1 MRRSALV
8 LIAGFF
14 AANCSSGSV
23 RDDAKFSYE
32 NIYEDRYKRGNG
44 GIIPITI
51 ERGES
56 YSGTI
61 TRDQRYLYFS
71 SNNSGNYDI
80 YLRDLTD
87 VFSVP
92 VVDTVTN
99 QKEPSVSPDG
109 KHIVY
114 VDDELD
120 PDGDIILLKVN
131 PQKLI
136 ELYRERKEPDEGWFA
151 SRAKNLTNSEKN
163 RIRARDVNP
172 TWSPDGNWIAY
183 SSDLDPQKVD
193 DLGAGAGAI
202 QNIWLMPLGDPE
214 KKQRLTTKGG
224 VMPSFSHDGKKI
236 VYISYQDENS
246 LGAVYEVDIASGK
259 TRRLTSGKQ
268 FDFYPT
274 YAPADDGIVLT
285 RIAADTNGDGQID
298 RKDAGQII
306 RIYPE
311 DDTTGTDTSYVAAG
325 SKDGLVPTAG
335 TDTSYVADDDFVPL
349 SSQSDHVF
357 DTRVSNFIGGSVVF
371 AQLKGDDINV
381 AFIPISGA
389 VPIKPDIRQQ
399 QSYLE
404 GFRKPGKTTGRYCM
418 GLQQLPSAFHKSPD
432 LAVYEALSYMRR
444 ARCDKKQAQEF
455 NEYLASADADELA
468 LYRLLADLSEIS
480 PEYADLKALAEL
492 EPLAEKTDPGKYFEE
507 ILRDKKIW
515 KYYREGQEPQDYL
528 AILSFIRH
536 QQTLYFLRAG
546 KIKEARETLK
556 RILRENPAY
565 LAVDELL
572 YEIGQADSAQ
582 LPAAELI
589 FLSHELPELGD
600 LKAYFG
606 AEKPVAIS
614 VRPNIRRKAQKF
626 LLAFFERQFTA
637 NQEEAVSDYLRGYP
651 EKRYKTLNALYYLA
665 EARDHAHEELYAES
679 DAAAAKAIGL
689 SVPGSVYNFYADIVR
704 GGNAEIKVGRDASM
718 AIYAEAIRNYRDEE
732 QPENVKEIVDKIG
745 VYYKERADQ
754 QRAGGNDRAAAVEYE
769 ALLDLYL
776 SAHAN
781 KLTKELSSG
790 DLLDFA
796 LNLDQV
802 ALRARSND
810 EELLTGILKFYDA
823 RIDLARRYL
832 VTEFIFGRGFLRAQ
846 LGISRHIAAE
856 ADGLTKSEKKQVFE
870 DFRKAEVDLNWCFFA
885 NAKFADAYV
894 MLGWMYQF
902 IDEKREVVVEPSS
915 GKRDREVFE
924 ALYKTYFPDYL
935 FEKNIRLYQKTLA
948 LFGTSGSAR
957 VRNSFHL
964 NIANNYFLL
973 NNYSQA
979 EEHYTAIL
987 DKKGNPDYQFESPEQ
1002 EFMFY
1007 YHLGRTLYFT
1017 GKNDAAIRYLEY
1029 VENNLNSR
1037 YPLQGLSAEKLKINQ
1052 TRRETAY
1059 KTFALNSEYSQNLA
1073 KAISYNQAIIGERQ
1087 MVGAESPVSMVF
1099 LELARLTLRQGDF
1112 NSSLDY
1118 TNKAEAAL
1126 AKEEKIP
1133 IPKFKIRIKWFWV
1146 YEPWTWLVGLIY
1158 KLPYDDVYI
1167 GDNHLA
1173 FDLPTVNRYQL
1184 LYSIRAEIFRSKGLL
1199 QDASGALAQ
1208 LVEQAE
1214 KDDTKHG
1221 KETLSSAV
1229 SRRAELEFSLKNWDE
1244 ALKLFETA
1252 VKQAEKAGN
1261 PGAALTFRKNIEL
1274 CRLRKL
1280 ETQNEG
1286 LAEKLKAARRNFEVV
1301 AEYEQKIIN
1310 ERTDAAVAALKK
1322 QRKIDE
1328 KPEPS
1333 KEEIDKIQA
1342 EINKNVKAELQPLLF
1357 FKGLNLAHEAELAD
1371 FSEQLQTKPESFDQF
1386 LAHKRVAF
1394 DRHAGALKF
1403 FRGYTKEYFGDVYP
1417 EFEPDLKNN
1426 SLRLKLAMNRAK
1438 VLQEMN
1444 LFDESVAEFRE
1455 IQEKSQEFRA
1465 NLEYAIS
1472 TYRAY
1477 RVYEDA
1483 ETDDKVN
1490 IAPYRAL
1497 VTYFTQ
1503 NQGFLRANTDLFE
1516 RLCNILTDRALRT
1529 GNYADALRFED
1540 LKRQSTGLQM
1550 YFDDL
1555 RLYGAKDE
1563 IFQKLLV
1570 TEQKRA
1576 GIDSRIRLARLS
1588 KTPQPQLEKDLAD
1601 ADREATTLRQR
1612 LAEPDRLD
1620 YRYETFFAEG
1630 YSEVEV
1636 MRLANRGILYVMRP
1650 RDETVVVLAKAEIQ
1664 KKGKA
1669 LRYESFK
1676 LDPAK
1681 DPGAELADIAK
1692 KSGADL
1698 VILSPQVLLPALAN
1712 ENIRKLSLQTS
1723 LRAAL
1728 NFTNNPDRARRN
1740 VLQIV
1745 KSASFFSFGGSND
1758 VNYGTPQPIERVRT
1772 GVEVANIPQHRNVVD
1787 YEGELGRK
1795 TVLVDNAFL
1804 TPAALFNMRA
1814 NPNYAIVSRTS
1825 RDKLLP
1831 ADDFRFAAAADLY
1844 FSAMGAG
1851 QVLHTFNSRGSA
1863 KGAIAGFLTEGSA
1876 APGMLL
1882 TGNATL
1888 SIAKDNP
1895 AAAEVFAAQKI
1906 SYAKKIAAARKL
1918 GEYKEAASYAEDAL
1932 SLFPQDFD
1940 FHAAAAEL
1948 YYRQGEVAQGAA
1960 HFKAAQPDKSL
1971 ANRKMQARLL
1981 LRSGDVDGF
1990 RNYLAANADLRA
2002 DLARE
2007 STEFEGLMQ
2016 LAAFMRGETVLLAGP
2031 MPWEDGQKTKRP
2043 AKRTD
2048 FTHALSKD
2056 LKNEELRNEICNAA
2070 IGALEYR
2077 LVNDSC
2083 LTAPGIQPADRAERE
2098 RVRDLFF
2105 AAKPGALKAIDADD
2119 LEFIRSVAL
2128 LKSGFAA
2135 DALASAKKFLL
2146 RLRLNTS
2153 ENLLTL
2159 AFLHVLAE
2167 RKANTTDSRAIAKLL
2182 TDYGREA
2189 KKKARNKQTESYYHL
2204 LGLTADTFD
2213 KGEETLSGFAATG
2226 STSGAISAEN
2236 NIRMLG
2242 ISVLP
2247 ATNSKAFVESSGL
2260 PRDRALETDLKFFGE
2275 TASGYPEE
2283 VDCSA
2288 HNCAPLIKRHLARG
2302 ENDAALFLML
2312 HRQKSIASRKSVAAL
2327 PAGTFGY
2334 GEVFNDEIYEW
2345 FFDGKNA
2352 RFQKLSAFD
2361 EKSVGR
2367 IKSGE
2372 KYLLH
2377 AAEHNLFSR
2386 AKLAP
2391 PREAVLIEGP
2401 VHTSED
2407 QKPSVHVTISA
2418 GDQNA
2423 LYSVLLV
2430 SWGKGKKAQDST
2442 GVHVKAPFNPSPA
2455 ESGAHAIYIYTDRLP
2470 LDAARRLKPR
2480 GYHLFCESAESYNGF
2495 VNFAQKVVENMIQ
2508 AKMPVEVAYESAF
2521 KSLKGKQ
2528 AATRPLYYLYRN

>member
-1 MRRSALV
+1 MRR
-8 LIAGFF
+8 IAIIL
-14 AANCSSGSV
+14 AAGLMAAHCSGGNV
-23 RDDAKFSYE
+23 RADAKFSYE
-32 NIYEDRYKRGNG
+32 NIYQDRYKRGNG

-80 YLRDLTD
+80 YLRDLND

-92 VVDTVTN
+92 VVQTVTN

-136 ELYRERKEPDEGWFA
+136 DLYRDRKEPDEGWFA

-163 RIRARDVNP
+163 RLRARDVNP

-183 SSDLDPQKVD
+183 SSDLDPQKAD
-193 DLGAGAGAI
+193 ELGAGAGAI
-202 QNIWLMPLGDPE
+202 QNIWLMPMDDPE
-214 KKQRLTTKGG
+214 KKRRLTTKGG

-236 VYISYQDENS
+236 VYISYEDPASQ
-246 LGAVYEVDIASGK
+246 GAVYEIEIESGK

-274 YAPADDGIVLT
+274 YAPADDGIILT

-311 DDTTGTDTSYVAAG
+311 DEAPV
-325 SKDGLVPTAG
+325 
-335 TDTSYVADDDFVPL
+335 DDDDYVPL

-399 QSYLE
+399 QAYLE

-418 GLQQLPSAFHKSPD
+418 GLQQLPSAFHKSAD

-444 ARCDKKQAQEF
+444 ARCDKKQADEF
-455 NEYLASADADELA
+455 RQFLQNTDADELA
-468 LYRLLADLSEIS
+468 LYRLFNDLSAIS
-480 PEYADLKALAEL
+480 PDYADLKGLAEL
-492 EPLAEKTDPGKYFEE
+492 EPLAADTDPGKFFDE
-507 ILRDKKIW
+507 ILREKKIW
-515 KYYREGQEPQDYL
+515 KYYREELEPKEYL

-536 QQTLYFLRAG
+536 EQTLFLIRAG
-546 KIKEARETLK
+546 KIKEARDTLRK
-556 RILRENPAY
+556 VLRENPAY
-565 LAVDELL
+565 LASDELL
-572 YEIGQADSAQ
+572 YEIGRSDSGQ
-582 LPAAELI
+582 LPAPELI
-589 FLSHELPELGD
+589 FLSHDAPDAGD
-600 LKAYFG
+600 LKAYFSG
-606 AEKPVAIS
+606 DKPVVVP
-614 VRPNIRRKAQKF
+614 VRPHIRRQSQKF
-626 LLAFFERQFTA
+626 LLAYFEGQFTA
-637 NQEEAVSDYLRGYP
+637 EHEETVLEYLRAYP
-651 EKRYKTLNALYYLA
+651 EKKYTTLNALYHLA

-679 DAAAAKAIGL
+679 DVSAAKVKAL
-689 SVPGSVYNFYADIVR
+689 SKPGSVYNFYADIVR
-704 GGNAEIKVGRDASM
+704 GSNAEIKVGRDASM
-718 AIYAEAIRNYRDEE
+718 AIYSEAIRNYQDEE
-732 QPENVKEIVDKIG
+732 QPENVKQIVDKIG
-745 VYYKERADQ
+745 TYYKERADQ
-754 QRAGGNDRAAAVEYE
+754 QRAGGNDRAAALEYE

-781 KLTKELSSG
+781 KLTRELSSG

-802 ALRARSND
+802 ALRARGGD
-810 EELLTGILKFYDA
+810 DELLTDILKFYDA

-856 ADGLTKSEKKQVFE
+856 ADGLSKSEKKQVFE
-870 DFRKAEVDLNWCFFA
+870 DFRKAEIDLNWCFFA

-902 IDEKREVVVEPSS
+902 IDEKREVVLEASS

-924 ALYKTYFPDYL
+924 SLYKTYFPDYL

-948 LFGTSGSAR
+948 LFGTSGSPR

-1017 GKNDAAIRYLEY
+1017 GKNDAAARYLEY

-1037 YPLQGLSAEKLKINQ
+1037 YPLQGLPAEKLKINQ
-1052 TRRETAY
+1052 ARRETAY
-1059 KTFALNSEYSQNLA
+1059 KTFALNSEYSQNLP
-1073 KAISYNQAIIGERQ
+1073 KAVSYNQAIVGERQ
-1087 MVGAESPVSMVF
+1087 LVGAESPVSMVF
-1099 LELARLTLRQGDF
+1099 LELARLNLRQADF
-1112 NSSLDY
+1112 NSALDY
-1118 TNKAEAAL
+1118 TNKAEEAL

-1173 FDLPTVNRYQL
+1173 FELPTVNRYQL
-1184 LYSIRAEIFRSKGLL
+1184 LYSIRAEIFKSKGLL
-1199 QDASGALAQ
+1199 HDASGALAK

-1229 SRRAELEFSLKNWDE
+1229 SRRAELEFNLKNWDE
-1244 ALKLFETA
+1244 SLKLYQDALKR
-1252 VKQAEKAGN
+1252 AEKSGN
-1261 PGAALTFRKNIEL
+1261 TGSALTFRKNIEL

-1280 ETQNEG
+1280 ETLNEG
-1286 LAEKLKAARRNFEVV
+1286 LGDKLKAARKNFEIV
-1301 AEYEQKIIN
+1301 ADYEKEIID
-1310 ERTDAAVAALKK
+1310 ERTDKAIDALKK
-1322 QRKIDE
+1322 QRKTDE
-1328 KPEPS
+1328 KPEPT
-1333 KEEIDKIQA
+1333 KEEIDKVKDQ
-1342 EINKNVKAELQPLLF
+1342 INKQVKAELQPLLF
-1357 FKGLNLAHEAELAD
+1357 FKGLNLAHEAELSD
-1371 FSEQLQTKPESFDQF
+1371 FSEQLQAKPESFDQF
-1386 LAHKRVAF
+1386 MAHKRAAF

-1403 FRGYTKEYFGDVYP
+1403 FRGYTKEAFSEIYP

-1438 VLQEMN
+1438 VMQEMN
-1444 LFDESVAEFRE
+1444 LFDESIAEFKE

-1472 TYRAY
+1472 TYRTY

-1483 ETDDKVN
+1483 ETEDKVN

-1497 VTYFTQ
+1497 VGYFMQ
-1503 NQGFLRANTDLFE
+1503 NQSFLRANTDLFE

-1555 RLYGAKDE
+1555 KLYGAKDE
-1563 IFQKLLV
+1563 VFQKLLI
-1570 TEQKRA
+1570 TEQRRA
-1576 GIDSRIRLARLS
+1576 GIDFRIRAARLN
-1588 KTPQPQLEKDLAD
+1588 KTPQPQLEKELAD
-1601 ADREATTLRQR
+1601 ADREALALRQR
-1612 LAEPDRLD
+1612 LAQPDRLD
-1620 YRYETFFAEG
+1620 YRYETFFTEG
-1630 YSEVEV
+1630 YSEAEV
-1636 MRLANRGILYVMRP
+1636 TRLAGRGILYVMRP
-1650 RDETVVVLAKAEIQ
+1650 RDETVVVLAKTEVQ
-1664 KKGKA
+1664 KKGKT

-1681 DPGAELADIAK
+1681 DPGSELADIAQK
-1692 KSGADL
+1692 TGADL
-1698 VILSPQVLLPALAN
+1698 VILNSQVFTPALTN
-1712 ENIRKLSLQTS
+1712 EKLRRLSLQTS

-1728 NFTNNPDRARRN
+1728 NFVNNPDRARRN

-1745 KSASFFSFGGSND
+1745 KSTSFFSFGGSND
-1758 VNYGTPQPIERVRT
+1758 INYGTPQPMDKVRN
-1772 GVEVANIPQHRNVVD
+1772 GSEVAGIPQHRNVVD

-1795 TVLVDNAFL
+1795 SVLVDNAFL
-1804 TPAALFNMRA
+1804 TPAALFNLRA

-1825 RDKLLP
+1825 RDKLQA
-1831 ADDFRFAAAADLY
+1831 ADDFRFAGATDLY

-1851 QVLHTFNSRGSA
+1851 QVLHTFNGRGSA
-1863 KGAIAGFLTEGSA
+1863 KAAIAGFLTEGTSQL
-1876 APGMLL
+1876 GTLL
-1882 TGNATL
+1882 TGNAAL
-1888 SIAKDNP
+1888 SLSRDNP
-1895 AAAEVFAAQKI
+1895 LAAEAVAAQKV
-1906 SYAKKIAAARKL
+1906 SYAKKIAVARKL

-1940 FHAAAAEL
+1940 FHASAAEL
-1948 YYRQGEVAQGAA
+1948 YYKQGDATQGAS
-1960 HFKAAQPDKSL
+1960 HFKAAIPDGTL
-1971 ANRKMQARLL
+1971 ARKKMLARLF
-1981 LRSGDVDGF
+1981 LRASDIEGF
-1990 RNYLAANADLRA
+1990 RTFLAGNPDLKADLTRNG
-2002 DLARE
+2002 
-2007 STEFEGLMQ
+2007 TEFEGLMQ
-2016 LAAFMRGETVLLAGP
+2016 LAAFNRGEISTLAEP
-2031 MPWEDGQKTKRP
+2031 MAWEDVQKNKKP
-2043 AKRTD
+2043 AKR
-2048 FTHALSKD
+2048 KD
-2056 LKNEELRNEICNAA
+2056 LLRLLSRDLKDDELRGEICNSA

-2077 LVNDSC
+2077 LVVDSC
-2083 LTAPGIQPADRAERE
+2083 LAVPAPRPVERTERE
-2098 RVRDLFF
+2098 RVRDLLF
-2105 AAKPGALKAIDADD
+2105 AEKPGALKATDGED
-2119 LEFIRSVAL
+2119 LEFIRSMAL

-2135 DALASAKKFLL
+2135 DALISAKKFLL
-2146 RLRLNTS
+2146 ALRLNNS

-2159 AFLHVLAE
+2159 VFLHVLAE
-2167 RKANTTDSRAIAKLL
+2167 RKANTADSRAIARLL
-2182 TDYGREA
+2182 SDYGREA
-2189 KKKARNKQTESYYHL
+2189 RKKARNKQTASYYHL
-2204 LGLTADTFD
+2204 LELTAETFE
-2213 KGEETLSGFAATG
+2213 KGEGVLSAYAGIEA
-2226 STSGAISAEN
+2226 TSGTVSAEN
-2236 NIRMLG
+2236 NMRMLG

-2247 ATNSKAFVESSGL
+2247 AAATISSVQTSGF
-2260 PRDRALETDLKFFGE
+2260 PRDKALEADLKFFAE
-2275 TASGYPEE
+2275 TAAGYGED
-2283 VDCSA
+2283 VDCAA
-2288 HNCAPLIKRHLARG
+2288 HNCAPVIKRHLARG
-2302 ENDAALFLML
+2302 ENEAALFLML
-2312 HRQKSIASRKSVAAL
+2312 HRQKSIASRKDVAAL
-2327 PAGTFGY
+2327 PAGAFGY

-2345 FFDGKNA
+2345 FFDGQRA
-2352 RFQKLSAFD
+2352 RFDKIPVFD
-2361 EKSVGR
+2361 EKTAGR
-2367 IKSGE
+2367 VKSGE
-2372 KYLLH
+2372 RYLLH
-2377 AAEHNLFSR
+2377 ADEHNLFSR
-2386 AKLAP
+2386 IKLTP
-2391 PREAVLIEGP
+2391 PREVVLIEGP
-2401 VHTSED
+2401 VVSADD

-2418 GDQNA
+2418 ADQSA
-2423 LYSVLLV
+2423 LHSALLAT
-2430 SWGKGKKAQDST
+2430 WGKGKKVADTT
-2442 GVHVKAPFNPSPA
+2442 GIHVKAPYAASA
-2455 ESGAHAIYIYTDRLP
+2455 GESRDRSLYIYTDRLP
-2470 LDAARRLKPR
+2470 LDTVRRLKPH
-2480 GYHLFCESAESYNGF
+2480 GYHLFCESRESYNGF
-2495 VNFAQKVVENMIQ
+2495 VNFAQKVAENMIQ
-2508 AKMPVEVAYESAF
+2508 GKMPVEVAYESAF

-2528 AATRPLYYLYRN
+2528 ATTRPLYYLYRN